1 MNAPTS
7 IVAVAGMTRTLNAP
21 SPQSFAGS
29 NYKFVVWSDGG
40 AQTHGV
46 SVPTNGTTFT
56 ASYVRPTLS
65 LTATNPGA
73 LTLQWPAWSAPFSLW
88 SATNLTTPTIWRQ
101 VTNAPVSTNGNLL
114 LTLPATNSSLF
125 YRLQFP

>member
-1 MNAPTS
+1 MA
-7 IVAVAGMTRTLNAP
+7 AVKNSVKMHP
-21 SPQSFAGS
+21 
-29 NYKFVVWSDGG
+29 SDGG

-56 ASYVRPTLS
+56 ASYVQLALS
-65 LTATNPGA
+65 LGAANPAA
-73 LTLQWPAWSAPFSLW
+73 LTLQWPAWSSPFSLW
-88 SATNLTTPTIWRQ
+88 SATNLASPISWQQ
-101 VTNAPVSTNGNLL
+101 VTNPPVSTNGNLL